1 MSDHDDT
8 LTADDFQF
16 ENARPI
22 KVSSASFSRP
32 AEDKV
37 EESMKTEPVIS
48 EPVMDEPVMDAMP
61 PMEPIRGP
69 IDMPYDMDEPMPSD
83 DGYGSSSAPV
93 PMSSPRS
100 SDRGPSRGHREQR
113 SSRGRNDSRSDSRGD
128 RRDVRYS
135 DNRSSDA
142 PRRSFARKELP
153 LEERIQED
161 MKNSFPG
168 KGILEITPS
177 GFGFLRPQFTPSADD
192 IYVSQSQI
200 RKFWLRAGDEVD
212 GLIRP
217 PKDNEKYH
225 GLLKIERVNGVQ
237 RTEEESRARRQ
248 FDMMTSLYPEKQVI
262 LETEPDILSTRIM
275 DLVAPVGFGQRGLI
289 VSPPKAG
296 KTTLLKNIA
305 NGIRTNYP
313 DAHLIAILIGERP
326 EEVTDMTRSIEA
338 EVVSSHFDQSPRDQI
353 RAAEIGLERAKRL
366 VEEGKDVI
374 ILLDSITRLARAY
387 NMAVNPSGRT
397 LSGGFDPAALYPAKK
412 FLGAARNCEEGGSL
426 TILGT
431 ALVNTESRMDDL
443 IYEEFKGTGN
453 LELHLDRAYANKR
466 IYPAIDIERSGTRH
480 DELLMSKETMDAV
493 NTLRRMM
500 ALLDKDERLI
510 VLVDKLAKTKSNAD
524 FLGEI
529 MKGK

>member
-1 MSDHDDT
+1 MSDHDDA

-16 ENARPI
+16 ESAQPI
-22 KVSSASFSRP
+22 KVSGASFSRP
-32 AEDKV
+32 ASPQEDKA
-37 EESMKTEPVIS
+37 PL
-48 EPVMDEPVMDAMP
+48 DETPLAETP
-61 PMEPIRGP
+61 LAETPEPIRGP
-69 IDMPYDMDEPMPSD
+69 IDMPEDMPMDDEPMPMD
-83 DGYGSSSAPV
+83 DGYGSAPV
-93 PMSSPRS
+93 RRSPAPRGVAPRGREPRS
-100 SDRGPSRGHREQR
+100 FEPRTNSRT
-113 SSRGRNDSRSDSRGD
+113 
-128 RRDVRYS
+128 Y
-135 DNRSSDA
+135 
-142 PRRSFARKELP
+142 ARKELP

-161 MKNSFPG
+161 LKNSYPG
-168 KGILEITPS
+168 KGILEVTPS
-177 GFGFLRPQFTPSADD
+177 GFGFLRPHFTPTSDD

-200 RKFWLRAGDEVD
+200 RKFWLRPGDEVE

-225 GLLKIERVNGVQ
+225 GLLKIECVNGIK
-237 RTEEESRARRQ
+237 RSEEESRARQ
-248 FDMMTSLYPEKQVI
+248 KFDMMTSLYPEKQII

-275 DLVAPVGFGQRGLI
+275 DLVSPVGFGQRGLI

-305 NGIRTNYP
+305 HGIRTNYP

-326 EEVTDMTRSIEA
+326 EEVTDMTRSIDA

-387 NMAVNPSGRT
+387 NMAVTSSGRT

-466 IYPAIDIERSGTRH
+466 IYPAIDIEHSGTRH
-480 DELLMSKETMDAV
+480 DELLMTKETMDAV